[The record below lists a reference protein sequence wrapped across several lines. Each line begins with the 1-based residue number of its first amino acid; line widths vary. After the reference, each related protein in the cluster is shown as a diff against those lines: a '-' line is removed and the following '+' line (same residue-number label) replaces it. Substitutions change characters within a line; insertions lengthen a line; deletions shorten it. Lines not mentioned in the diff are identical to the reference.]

1 MVVIFIRLVYH
12 DAPLVRLELEV
23 TDAILLD
30 VLHHIRKHRLD
41 EVCTYIAIVT
51 ILGTQTFTD
60 IPNKVAE
67 IEGGKSLFQPDRD
80 WRIGIF
86 FRPMPYF
93 LAKVLQLFAVID
105 IGRHGISGI
114 IAVR

>member
-41 EVCTYIAIVT
+41 EVCTCIAVVA
-51 ILGTQTFTD
+51 ILGTQAFT
-60 IPNKVAE
+60 E
-67 IEGGKSLFQPDRD
+67 ILLLLLFIDLAYTGSSMDEITARWGRHIGKLIVDKRAP
-80 WRIGIF
+80 
-86 FRPMPYF
+86 PYAF
-93 LAKVLQLFAVID
+93 LA
-105 IGRHGISGI
+105 GRLRNTFL
-114 IAVR
+114 IAM